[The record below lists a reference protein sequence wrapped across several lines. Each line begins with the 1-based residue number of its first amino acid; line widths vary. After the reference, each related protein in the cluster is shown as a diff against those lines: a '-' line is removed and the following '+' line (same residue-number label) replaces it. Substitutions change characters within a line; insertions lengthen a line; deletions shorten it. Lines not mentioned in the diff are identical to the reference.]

1 MQLAAGVHAA
11 ITDRFGGTS
20 TPPYDSRNLGAGS
33 GDDPA
38 VVRANRAKTAAE
50 LGFDRV
56 VFMRQVHGARVRHVT
71 APFGDDPPGVDAVY
85 TGEEGLAL
93 AVLVADCAPVLVA
106 DPRARLVGGAHS
118 GRPGTAAGVVP
129 ALIAA
134 MADHGADPAA
144 MTALVG
150 PCVCGA
156 CYEVPAEL
164 AEQVT
169 GAVPQTRSVT
179 PRGTPALDIRAGIAA
194 QLAAAG
200 VPDVRHDRR
209 CTVESPE
216 LFSYRR
222 DGRTGRFAGYIW
234 LRERP
239 S

>member
-1 MQLAAGVHAA
+1 MQLAPGIRAVV
-11 ITDRFGGTS
+11 TDRTGGTS
-20 TPPYDSRNLGAGS
+20 AAPYDSRNLGTRV

-38 VVRANRAKTAAE
+38 AVRMNREKTAAE
-50 LGFDRV
+50 LGVERV
-56 VFMRQVHGARVRHVT
+56 VYMRQVHSAEVRHVT
-71 APFGDDPPGVDAVY
+71 EPVGEDTPGLDGVY
-85 TGEEGLAL
+85 TGEAGLAL

-106 DPRARLVGGAHS
+106 DPCARLVGGAHS

-129 ALIAA
+129 ALIEA
-134 MADHGADPAA
+134 MAAHGAEPSR
-144 MTALVG
+144 MVALVG

-164 AEQVT
+164 CEQVA
-169 GAVPQTRSVT
+169 AVLPEARSAT

-209 CTVESPE
+209 CTAESPE
-216 LFSYRR
+216 LYSYRR

-234 LRERP
+234 LE
-239 S
+239 